1 MAPLDEYFAGDI
13 TKDDFIPTLV
23 DFATHEGELYGVP
36 IYPWT
41 WNLYWNKAVFQEAGL
56 DPDSPPTTI
65 DELDEYIHQVTKL
78 SEEGFIESIGMMP
91 FANWD
96 VYQWFY
102 YFGGSIYN
110 EETDTLTLNH
120 PKNVEM
126 LEWMT
131 SLVAEW
137 GVKNVQ
143 RFRGAQGAYD
153 TENYQFWTGRLTFDL
168 MGLWN
173 FEFINRFK
181 PDLEWGVAAP
191 SLVQGVP
198 EGCSADLRLQCYS
211 RSVETPGGSR
221 RCTKVLVR
229 AGECNSNR
237 IWIRYVHS
245 YCKVEPRSKLHR
257 GASQSEYR
265 DVLSVGGDPVC
276 FHVTTGA
283 NCELCVG

>member
-1 MAPLDEYFAGDI
+1 MEQS
-13 TKDDFIPTLV
+13 TLS
-23 DFATHEGELYGVP
+23 
-36 IYPWT
+36 
-41 WNLYWNKAVFQEAGL
+41 EAGL
-56 DPDSPPTTI
+56 DPNSPPTTI
-65 DELDEYIHQVTKL
+65 DELNEHIHQVTKL

-137 GVKNVQ
+137 GVNNVQ
-143 RFRGAQGAYD
+143 RFRGAQGDYH
-153 TENYQFWTGRLTFDL
+153 TESYQFWTGRLAFDM

-191 SLVQGVP
+191 PLAQGAPAGTILLTCDYNVIPAQSKHP
-198 EGCSADLRLQCYS
+198 E
-211 RSVETPGGSR
+211 ESR

-245 YCKVEPRSKLHR
+245 YCTVEPRSKLHR

-265 DVLSVGGDPVC
+265 DVLGAGGRLECVPC
-276 FHVTTGA
+276 HHRCQLRT
-283 NCELCVG
+283 LCWLR